1 MRIPFNEVGLK
12 ITKEQTKDFGM
23 LTALVMTFLALHFKE
38 YNYIKIAF
46 GLILLTGVLPMLYY
60 PFAFCWFALSR
71 ILGIVSSRVLLSII
85 FLIIVIPIGL
95 IRKIIGND
103 NLRLKQFKKNGESV
117 MTSRDHVFDSA
128 DLLNT
133 F

>member
-1 MRIPFNEVGLK
+1 MRIHFNEIGLK

-23 LTALVMTFLALHFKE
+23 LTALVMAFLAFHFKE
-38 YNYIKIAF
+38 YSYIKIAF
-46 GLILLTGVLPMLYY
+46 CLILLTLVLPVLFY

-71 ILGIVSSRVLLSII
+71 FLGIVSSAILLSII

-95 IRKIIGND
+95 IRKIIGYD
-103 NLRLKQFKKNGESV
+103 NLRLKQFKKSEKSV
-117 MTSRDHVFDSA
+117 MITRDHVFNGS